1 MVKSNAKLS
10 YEEFNKKLNT
20 FIGSEQLF
28 KPSLVPIIITEGV
41 KYFADTCE
49 CYWLLDDLTINL
61 FRLHQQLGY
70 LFIDIEVN
78 KRHTVHITVRE
89 DKDMPIVYDKKIR
102 DLCKLIPVGNY
113 RIWLMNNVLLLPSE
127 Y

>member
-1 MVKSNAKLS
+1 MTKEKLT
-10 YEEFNKKLNT
+10 YEEFKSSLEQFYGTEHYYKLGLT
-20 FIGSEQLF
+20 
-28 KPSLVPIIITEGV
+28 PIIATDGI

-49 CYWLLDDLTINL
+49 CYWLLDLITYNV
-61 FRLHQQLGY
+61 FPVHQKLGC

-89 DKDMPIVYDKKIR
+89 DSDMPIVFEKKQR
-102 DLCKLIPVGNY
+102 DICEVIPVGKY
-113 RIWLMNNVLLLPSE
+113 KFYLMDNVLLLPSE

>member
-1 MVKSNAKLS
+1 MQTKETLT
-10 YEEFNKKLNT
+10 YENFNNNLEQ
-20 FIGSEQLF
+20 FIGTMQYF
-28 KPSLVPIIITEGV
+28 KLGFTPIVATEGV

-49 CYWLLDDLTINL
+49 CYWLLDIITYGLY
-61 FRLHQQLGY
+61 RLHQGLGY

-78 KRHTVHITVRE
+78 KRHTVHITVRQDE
-89 DKDMPIVYDKKIR
+89 GMPIVFEKKQR
-102 DLCKLIPVGNY
+102 DLCKIIPVGTY